1 MRIGA
6 GGTPAAFLRG
16 GMTLHNTAQARA
28 PAAII
33 TVLGVAQILAWG
45 SSYYLLAVLAKPIG
59 IETGWPAA
67 WIVGGLSL
75 GLLVAGVASPR
86 VGDTIQR
93 LGGRTVLMASA
104 VFLAAGLI
112 GLALSPSL
120 PFYVAAW
127 LVLGVGMGA
136 GLYDAAFG
144 TLGRLFGQRARTAI
158 TTLTLF
164 GGFASTVCWPLSA
177 LMVSEF
183 GWRTAC
189 LIYAGIHL
197 FVLLPL
203 YAFVIPKE
211 PKRENRQPAVGS
223 DAGRNDSWAANS
235 RLVFW
240 TVALAITISSMIS
253 TLFSVHLIAI
263 LQSRALT
270 LVEAVALGAIVGPS
284 QVGARGIEMLI
295 SRFHHP
301 IWTKLGSVLL
311 VATGV
316 GLLWSGLPILPLAL
330 VFYGA
335 GIGIESIARG
345 TLPLA
350 IFGEHRYPAI
360 MGRIA
365 MPSLIGQ
372 AASPSLGSMLIGA
385 LGVHGALAAIFALS
399 TVNVAIV
406 IILFGLM
413 NRRRAAGHSA
423 NNLV

>member
-1 MRIGA
+1 
-6 GGTPAAFLRG
+6 
-16 GMTLHNTAQARA
+16 MTLHNTAQARA

-104 VFLAAGLI
+104 VFLAVGLI

-203 YAFVIPKE
+203 YAFMLPKE
-211 PKRENRQPAVGS
+211 PKRENRQPVVGS
-223 DAGRNDSWAANS
+223 DTGRNDGVTANS

-263 LQSRALT
+263 LQSRAVT

-316 GLLWSGLPILPLAL
+316 GLLWSGLSILPLAL

-372 AASPSLGSMLIGA
+372 AAAPSLGSMLIGA